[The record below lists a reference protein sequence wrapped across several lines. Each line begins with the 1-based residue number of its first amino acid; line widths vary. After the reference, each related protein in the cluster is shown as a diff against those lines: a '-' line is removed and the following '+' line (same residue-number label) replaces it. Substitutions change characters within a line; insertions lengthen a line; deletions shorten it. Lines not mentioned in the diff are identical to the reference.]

1 MLAVIVAPVAKMGKF
16 RLNLVKVEG
25 ADGGWRNSFA
35 PNDGYQH
42 FDEVEKQ
49 MSNIDRRRS
58 SARRQSSLVTEQ
70 EFKNQAY
77 GMLRTQKNPKPNLTD
92 RALHK
97 IYQTAKLYIPMSTIV
112 SFFKL

>member
-1 MLAVIVAPVAKMGKF
+1 MRFSANTPAA
-16 RLNLVKVEG
+16 N
-25 ADGGWRNSFA
+25 DGWRNSFA

-49 MSNIDRRRS
+49 ISNIERRRS

-77 GMLRTQKNPKPNLTD
+77 GMLRTQKNPKPNFTD

-97 IYQTAKLYIPMSTIV
+97 IYKTAKLYIPMSTIV
-112 SFFKL
+112 STSEILISEKSVDKSGFC